1 MSFHMAHASENLESK
16 NGFSLLNFT
25 LRDIELGWAWDLGL
39 GLRLVNHEIWFGTA
53 IFLGWFEFISW
64 LHCENYERRG
74 AKKGMGRRKI
84 KADVDQMVGVLGLGS
99 PCYWWSL
106 IRHHPAITRD
116 CVSLLSHPSPII
128 CYKTRTNIKQEM
140 TFLMITS
147 AGKVY

>member
-1 MSFHMAHASENLESK
+1 MVDWWTTPKSFHMTHASDSLESK
-16 NGFSLLNFT
+16 KEY
-25 LRDIELGWAWDLGL
+25 RARLGLDLGL
-39 GLRLVNHEIWFGTA
+39 GLGLVNHEILFGAA
-53 IFLGWFEFISW
+53 IFFGWFEFISW